1 MITYTREDLLQVA
14 ELTAQRVVKAMC
26 KELKLIPDYY
36 TREQII
42 AQIGRSRYDRWKG
55 KRFDV
60 VKKGGKSAGVFVDRE
75 QFDKLMQK
83 TEL

>member
-1 MITYTREDLLQVA
+1 MKAYTREDLLQVA
-14 ELTAQRVVKAMC
+14 EMTAERVVKNLC

-42 AQIGRSRYDRWKG
+42 EQIGRSRYERWKG
-55 KRFDV
+55 KRFDII
-60 VKKGGKSAGVFVDRE
+60 KKGGKSAGVFVDRS
-75 QFDKLMQK
+75 QFDKMMQK